1 MKQKHQDVL
10 DFLRK
15 ENSFLITSHVNPD
28 GDSIASQLALCRTL
42 HSIGK
47 ECRIVSSDPV
57 PRVYRFLPGTDKILH
72 RRRHS
77 LLPYRAAILLDCGN
91 VSRSSV
97 SLGRNSSLPLVNID
111 HHVSNTLFGD
121 FNWVDSSASSTCE
134 IIYDVARG
142 LGVNLDHDLAA
153 NLYTGILTDTGSF
166 RYSSTTARSMSIA
179 SKLLRHGIDPHDI
192 AEKIY
197 ESAEYS
203 SLRLLGKVLARMG
216 RSPDGQV
223 SWVTF
228 THSELL
234 SLSNMAETEEFVNYA
249 RSLDSARIAIG
260 FKEVAPGQVRI
271 SLRSKGALNVAELA
285 ARHGGGGHRNAA
297 GCTVTGQ
304 LTSVV
309 RKMVT
314 QAQRFIASSDQPEP
328 A

>member
-1 MKQKHQDVL
+1 MKQKHLDVL
-10 DFLRK
+10 DFLKK
-15 ENSFLITSHVNPD
+15 EDSFLITGHVNPD
-28 GDSIASQLALCRTL
+28 GDSIASQLALRRAL
-42 HSIGK
+42 HAIGK

-57 PRVYRFLPGTDKILH
+57 PRVYRFLPGADEILH

-77 LLPYRAAILLDCGN
+77 LLPYRAVILLDCGN
-91 VSRSSV
+91 IARSSV
-97 SLGRNSSLPLVNID
+97 SLARKSSLPLVNID
-111 HHVSNTLFGD
+111 HHVSNSLFGD
-121 FNWVDSSASSTCE
+121 LNWVDARASSTCE
-134 IIYDVARG
+134 IIYDVARR
-142 LGVNLDHDLAA
+142 LGADFDRDLAV

-166 RYSSTTARSMSIA
+166 RYSSTTPRSMAIA
-179 SKLLRHGIDPHDI
+179 SKLLRHGVDPHDI
-192 AEKIY
+192 AERVY

-285 ARHGGGGHRNAA
+285 ALHGGGGHRNAA
-297 GCTVTGQ
+297 GCTVAGK
-304 LTSVV
+304 LSSVV
-309 RKMVT
+309 RKVVNE
-314 QAQRFIASSDQPEP
+314 ARSFIASGEEPEP